1 MTSNM
6 LQHRINNISLEV
18 MMSRQSNGDPDAS
31 PKRGITLREDKG
43 PTQYNKDQFLVS
55 TLADD
60 IDEDLN
66 AFISPPKSW
75 DESSNFG
82 QNQQASSPFKP
93 KLYVNEAQKVEL
105 NCF

>member
-1 MTSNM
+1 MMTFMTSNM
-6 LQHRINNISLEV
+6 LQHRINNIPLEV

-43 PTQYNKDQFLVS
+43 PSQYKDQFLVS

-66 AFISPPKSW
+66 AFKSPPKSW
-75 DESSNFG
+75 DETSSFG
-82 QNQQASSPFKP
+82 QNQLASSPFKP
-93 KLYVNEAQKVEL
+93 KLYVKMKIRW
-105 NCF
+105 